1 MGSDSCAHA
10 SSVPSSR
17 RYRWTVPSPP
27 VNKTYRQSNCP
38 YVNKNK
44 LTARGEPLNLRR
56 CIAPRLGHRRRAR
69 HERQVPKQK
78 ALDIP
83 RALDEGHG
91 SWKVRRAELVV
102 AIGGD

>member
-10 SSVPSSR
+10 SSVSVVQAVQTDG
-17 RYRWTVPSPP
+17 TVAA
-27 VNKTYRQSNCP
+27 
-38 YVNKNK
+38 
-44 LTARGEPLNLRR
+44 ARGEALNLRR
-56 CIAPRLGHRRRAR
+56 FVTPRLGHRRRAR
-69 HERQVPKQK
+69 HEREVPKQK